1 MYMYTYGNMANVIKI
16 KTIQREPSQ
25 FMLKNIVM
33 YGANNSGKTTLLL
46 DIMAQIRP
54 FIPNV
59 VAFAPTADSNNS
71 LKGVVPDLLINRHV
85 ELQKIKEVYTRQ
97 KEATVAYNTANDPI
111 VLQSLFKRVAG
122 NSQLAIED
130 KILQLQQLM
139 DRKLEQS
146 TINNI
151 ERSKQSKKIS
161 EMAVTFRVSLY
172 KAVIRSTARVLTKM
186 KLTAAESQA
195 IKFLDFNPHL
205 LMIFD
210 DCASIFTKKFQND
223 TMIKD
228 LFYMYRHS
236 FITIIF
242 TFQDDL
248 GLESFLR
255 KNASLSFFTT
265 QQCANAY
272 FERGSNSFSRDM
284 KLDANMKASVIFDQ
298 NQRAVPEY
306 SKLLYIR
313 NDPDPI
319 RYYTAELHA
328 VFRFGT
334 KALWKYCEKIEQ
346 IRRANQSISS
356 TFGCY

>member
-1 MYMYTYGNMANVIKI
+1 MANNIRI
-16 KTIQREPSQ
+16 KTLPREPSQ
-25 FMLKNIVM
+25 FLLKNIVM
-33 YGANNSGKTTLLL
+33 YGANKSGKTTLLL
-46 DIMAQIRP
+46 DIMSQIRP
-54 FIPNV
+54 YIPNV

-71 LKGVVPDLLINRHV
+71 LKGVVPDILINRRV
-85 ELQKIKEVYTRQ
+85 ELSKIKEVYTRQ
-97 KEATVAYNTANDPI
+97 KDSAIAYNNANDPE

-122 NSQLAIED
+122 NSQIAIEQ
-130 KILQLQQLM
+130 KIIQIQVLM
-139 DRKLEQS
+139 DRKLEQGAMS
-146 TINNI
+146 TI

-161 EMAVTFRVSLY
+161 EMSNAFRVSLY
-172 KAVIRSTARVLTKM
+172 KTTIRSTANVLVKM
-186 KLTAAESQA
+186 NLTSVERQA

-223 TMIKD
+223 PMIKD

-272 FERGSNSFSRDM
+272 FERSSNSFSRDI
-284 KLDANMKASVIFDQ
+284 KSDASEKASIIFDKNQ
-298 NQRAVPEY
+298 NAIPEF
-306 SKLLYIR
+306 SKLLYVR
-313 NDPDPI
+313 DDLFPI
-319 RYYTAELHA
+319 RYYTAELHET
-328 VFRFGT
+328 FRFGS
-334 KALWKYCEKIEQ
+334 KSLWKFCEKIDQ